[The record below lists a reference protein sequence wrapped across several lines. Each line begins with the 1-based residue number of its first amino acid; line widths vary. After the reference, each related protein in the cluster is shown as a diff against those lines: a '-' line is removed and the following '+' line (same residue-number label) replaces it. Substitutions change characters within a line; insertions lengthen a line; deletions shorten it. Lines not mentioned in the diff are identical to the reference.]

1 MLRKSIWALSFLS
14 VSLYSADTVAFTL
27 ENDFFGSRED
37 DHYTNGAFL
46 VWMHELDE
54 KSKLNF
60 FMDDLQTNTA
70 LSLTHQIFT
79 PKNKAASEPVWD
91 DLPYAG
97 YAKLN
102 FLLYKSTA
110 NYFHEFGIN
119 IGAVGPVTRAQQLQ
133 DFFHKVIGDDPFQGW
148 DNQLGNHVMAGVSY
162 QYAYKSDA
170 WDCYGYKVDS
180 ISNIRGDAGN
190 FYSGVLVS
198 TTLRLSSQTPTTF
211 ITAGNFMV
219 TDESD
224 LLNVE
229 DSRGFN
235 WDVSFGLY
243 ANAIYNYYIIDE
255 GIDLGYHLDQ
265 MKSALGFQGAI
276 NVMYGSFKCTY
287 KIKSAYVNG
296 SRDKHYGGLTLIWNF

>member
-1 MLRKSIWALSFLS
+1 MLRKSVWALCFLS
-14 VSLYSADTVAFTL
+14 VSLYSDTVAFTL

-37 DHYTNGAFL
+37 NHYTNGAFL
-46 VWMHELDE
+46 IWMQEEE
-54 KSKLNF
+54 KNHRFDF

-79 PKNKAASEPVWD
+79 PNDKEATEPVWD

-133 DFFHKVIGDDPFQGW
+133 DFFHKVVGDDPFKGW

-162 QYAYKSDA
+162 QFAYKTDA
-170 WDCYGYKVDS
+170 WDWHGYKIDS

-190 FYSGVLVS
+190 FYTGLLVS
-198 TTLRLSSQTPTTF
+198 TTLRLSSSTPKTF

-219 TDESD
+219 MDESD

-229 DSRGFN
+229 DSKGFN
-235 WDVSFGLY
+235 WDISFGLY
-243 ANAIYNYYIIDE
+243 ADAIYNYYIIDE
-255 GIDLGYHLDQ
+255 GIDLGYQLDP
-265 MKSALGFQGAI
+265 MRSALGWQGTV

-287 KIKSAYVNG
+287 KIKSAYING
-296 SRDKHYGGLTLIWNF
+296 PRDKRYGGVTLIWNF